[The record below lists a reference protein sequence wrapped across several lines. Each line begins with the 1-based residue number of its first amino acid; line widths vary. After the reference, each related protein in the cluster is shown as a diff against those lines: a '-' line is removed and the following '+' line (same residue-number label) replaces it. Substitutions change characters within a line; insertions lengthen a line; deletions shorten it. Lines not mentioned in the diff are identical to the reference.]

1 MRIFTLITDG
11 PSVREIDPQARPA
24 PDYEVD
30 QRVACKSTATA
41 CRRRAGRRDRATRA
55 TRKNTPAP
63 THSRS
68 AAGVK
73 PCYAAAADIWCGLDF
88 LSVISRD
95 TEAPPSKDR
104 SLSMLNDDSDPNVFD
119 FAAHARRAAV
129 IA

>member
-1 MRIFTLITDG
+1 MR
-11 PSVREIDPQARPA
+11 
-24 PDYEVD
+24 
-30 QRVACKSTATA
+30 
-41 CRRRAGRRDRATRA
+41 
-55 TRKNTPAP
+55 
-63 THSRS
+63 
-68 AAGVK
+68 
-73 PCYAAAADIWCGLDF
+73 LDC